1 MRHGVPLSYKT
12 VASCSDL
19 KNLHSFVTLSDA
31 LSFFRSMLA
40 VFFKYDCSLLR
51 VRNQCY
57 EHGNEPLS
65 SAETN
70 FLTCWATVSCL
81 RTSIRELKEQDGSR
95 LLFAAQT
102 YAFLAATF
110 MHNITFHKY
119 LESRF
124 IHFYSLSLYIVRC
137 QVILLARFSITMQM
151 RCHAQSCVQLSSSV
165 AVWHMKTGLLA
176 YVEWVLGYLTSCT

>member
-1 MRHGVPLSYKT
+1 VRFTVLHSPTNYFLCNLLLYFLGMRHGVPLSYKT

-70 FLTCWATVSCL
+70 FLTC
-81 RTSIRELKEQDGSR
+81 
-95 LLFAAQT
+95 
-102 YAFLAATF
+102 
-110 MHNITFHKY
+110 
-119 LESRF
+119 
-124 IHFYSLSLYIVRC
+124 
-137 QVILLARFSITMQM
+137 
-151 RCHAQSCVQLSSSV
+151 
-165 AVWHMKTGLLA
+165 
-176 YVEWVLGYLTSCT
+176 